1 MRVLFRSL
9 VLVLLLSTSSWATT
23 VTLDLAWSVT
33 NTPTVPASYYRV
45 EENVAGVWGAVVT
58 VPATQLTYQ
67 ITGRAVGGLYSFRVM
82 PVKDGVDGTVSN
94 ISVCGA
100 LAPDSTLSLTCTA
113 SVVP

>member
-1 MRVLFRSL
+1 MKKFIASIGIT
-9 VLVLLLSTSSWATT
+9 LLLCSSAWAAT

-33 NTPTVPASYYRV
+33 NTPTVAASHYRI
-45 EENVAGVWGAVVT
+45 EENVAGVWGGVAT

-82 PVKDGVDGTVSN
+82 PVKDGADGTVSN